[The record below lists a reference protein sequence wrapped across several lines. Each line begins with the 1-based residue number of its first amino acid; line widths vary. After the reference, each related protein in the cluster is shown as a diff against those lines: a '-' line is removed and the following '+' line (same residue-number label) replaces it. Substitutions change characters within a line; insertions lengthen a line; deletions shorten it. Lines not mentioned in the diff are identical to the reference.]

1 MVDKGGVDDAETFLL
16 PAADELGTIDF
27 DAVDVDEVFVE
38 GAAAD
43 GVLRGE
49 LVVGTDVGEGFDEG
63 FDVFARTD
71 EVFYLFGVDMCEGGG
86 CSSLAGDGDGVELG
100 VGGFELEVE
109 TQGLPVGEDDTLFEG
124 GESVAGDAEGNGVV
138 LGDGEVVTA
147 AVVGGGAVGR
157 GGADDADGGV
167 FDGGAFSREDSAVE
181 GALRVE
187 TGQTAWQQGY

>member
-1 MVDKGGVDDAETFLL
+1 MVDEGGVDDAESFLL
-16 PAADELGTIDF
+16 PAADELGTVDL
-27 DAVDVDEVFVE
+27 DAVDIDEVFVE
-38 GAAAD
+38 GTAAD

-63 FDVFARTD
+63 FNVLAGTD
-71 EVFYLFGVDMCEGGG
+71 EVFYLFGVDLCEGGG
-86 CSSLAGDGDGVELG
+86 CCALASDGDGVELG
-100 VGGFELEVE
+100 VGGFEFEVE
-109 TQGLPVGEDDTLFEG
+109 AQGLPIGEDDTLFEG
-124 GESVAGDAEGNGVV
+124 GESVAGDAEGDGIV
-138 LGDGEVVTA
+138 LGDDEVVAT

-167 FDGGAFSREDSAVE
+167 FDGGAFCREDSAVE